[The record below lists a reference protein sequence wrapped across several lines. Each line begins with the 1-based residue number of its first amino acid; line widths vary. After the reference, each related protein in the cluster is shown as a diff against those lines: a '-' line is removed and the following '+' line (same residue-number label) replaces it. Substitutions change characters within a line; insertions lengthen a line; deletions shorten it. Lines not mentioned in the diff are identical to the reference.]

1 MDVSTD
7 GATLILVGRLDG
19 RSTGEV
25 REVLHAHMRAHH
37 DIVVDLTEVESIDVT
52 GLTML
57 AAASK
62 LMERDGRVLTL
73 RGCRPALRR
82 VIAFTRIRGVL
93 QVEKQAESA

>member
-1 MDVSTD
+1 
-7 GATLILVGRLDG
+7 
-19 RSTGEV
+19 
-25 REVLHAHMRAHH
+25 MRAHA

-82 VIAFTRIRGVL
+82 VIAFTRIRNVL

>member
-1 MDVSTD
+1 MDLSTD
-7 GATLILVGRLDG
+7 GSALILVGPLDG
-19 RSTGEV
+19 RSTGQV
-25 REVLHAHMRAHH
+25 REALHTLMRRHV
-37 DIVVDLTEVESIDVT
+37 DIVVDLAEVESIDVT

-82 VIAFTRIRGVL
+82 VIAFTRIRNVL